1 MKKENKII
9 ITALAAASTIAVTAA
24 AGLKLKSKYKEY
36 KSDKKIETAERV
48 LEMIKSFEK
57 ANKTLSSAGIQCN
70 LPLVVSTLTTPDFLS
85 REMPDL
91 VVDYFDC
98 EQCSDKVEAK
108 LSKLLKDITKYIPYI
123 KDGKDNEEQTYM
135 IDFVTSYSELLKLLK
150 VAYSTSKIVD
160 EYQKMVNESPTQY
173 NKNNLSNAKTTL
185 MATVSNISFFA
196 SRIEKNIQSLK
207 KVSSSNNAS
216 NLLSKGLKDSKNS
229 ENSPKKYVPTKFLK
243 GAVTQENEAEENINN
258 DKDKESES
266 NDNVD
271 NSANKKPKSLVIG
284 RIPPKDTSVTSKKEV
299 LDKEKIDKEKDEK

>member
-9 ITALAAASTIAVTAA
+9 ISALAAASTVAVTAA

-36 KSDKKIETAERV
+36 KSDKKIETTERV

-70 LPLVVSTLTTPDFLS
+70 LPLVVSTLTTPGFLS

-108 LSKLLKDITKYIPYI
+108 LNKLLKDITKYIPYF
-123 KDGKDNEEQTYM
+123 KDGEDNEEQTYM

-173 NKNNLSNAKTTL
+173 NKNNLANAKTTL

-207 KVSSSNNAS
+207 KVSFSNDTS
-216 NLLSKGLKDSKNS
+216 NLYSKCLKDSINLKNS
-229 ENSPKKYVPTKFLK
+229 ENSPKKYVPSKFLK
-243 GAVTQENEAEENINN
+243 KVDAETEGNKMGEDPDADDNE
-258 DKDKESES
+258 K
-266 NDNVD
+266 
-271 NSANKKPKSLVIG
+271 NSAENSADKKPKSLIIG
-284 RIPPKDTSVTSKKEV
+284 RIPPKDTSDTSKKEI
-299 LDKEKIDKEKDEK
+299 LDKNDKQKDDK

>member
-9 ITALAAASTIAVTAA
+9 ITALAAASTVAVTAA

-57 ANKTLSSAGIQCN
+57 ANKALSSAGIQCN

-108 LSKLLKDITKYIPYI
+108 LSKLLKDITKYIPYF
-123 KDGKDNEEQTYM
+123 KDGEDNEEQTYM

-173 NKNNLSNAKTTL
+173 NKNNLANAKTTL

-196 SRIEKNIQSLK
+196 SRIEKNIQLLK

-216 NLLSKGLKDSKNS
+216 NLLGKGLKDSKNS
-229 ENSPKKYVPTKFLK
+229 ENSPKKYVPAKFLK
-243 GAVTQENEAEENINN
+243 NVDVETEGNKMNEKTDA
-258 DKDKESES
+258 
-266 NDNVD
+266 NDNEKNATD
-271 NSANKKPKSLVIG
+271 SPADKKPKSLVIG
-284 RIPPKDTSVTSKKEV
+284 RIPPKDTSSTSKKEAF
-299 LDKEKIDKEKDEK
+299 DKEKIDKEKDEK